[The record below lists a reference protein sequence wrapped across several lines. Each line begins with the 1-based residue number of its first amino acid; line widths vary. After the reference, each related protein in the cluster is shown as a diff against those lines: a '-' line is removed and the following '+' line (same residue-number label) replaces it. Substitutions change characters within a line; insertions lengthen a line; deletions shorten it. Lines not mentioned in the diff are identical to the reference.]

1 MSEIPHPVQTED
13 MMKELWLL
21 GGLGKPQH
29 PGEVGSIEEG
39 LCLDLWVVSR

>member
-13 MMKELWLL
+13 MMKKLWLL